1 MKNRRFL
8 SAFLALTLTFLLFC
22 PTSARALEDPQIAAR
37 AALLVDAETGEVL
50 YDKNMHSRLPPA
62 SITKVMTCLLTLEAI
77 DTGKLSL
84 TDEITASATAMADI
98 DPLGSS
104 AGIKQGEV
112 LTVHELLLCMM
123 VVSAN
128 EACHILGEAVSGS
141 IDAFVNLM
149 NTRAAELGCT
159 NTHFVNTSGLHDDAH
174 YTSAWDIYL
183 ITREAMRHEAFMEY
197 ANVATATVEAT
208 NLSDART
215 LHTTNYL
222 LDSWR
227 ALGYRNSEARGI
239 KTGSTPE
246 AGYCLVSSAVRAG
259 RTLIS
264 VVLGAEKVE
273 LEGGKTQVQSFSET
287 SRLFDWG
294 FENFSTLTLLSAD
307 ELVTEA
313 PVALSSE
320 TNYVVLHPERS
331 VSRIL
336 PNDITSDDI
345 TREVTLFS
353 DPVEAPIAE
362 GDILGEITLSYD
374 GKVLDT
380 VPLLASSSVSAS
392 KLLVFEK
399 QVKDFLDK
407 TIVKVVLAV
416 LALLIVLLIARAVLY
431 GRSSRRSRRGYAGVS
446 SSGYR
451 GRRRRR

>member
-22 PTSARALEDPQIAAR
+22 PAAHALEDPQIAAR

-77 DTGKLSL
+77 DAGKLAL
-84 TDEITASATAMADI
+84 TDEITASATAMSDL

-141 IDAFVNLM
+141 IDVFVALM

-159 NTHFVNTSGLHDDAH
+159 NTHFVNTSGLHDEAH

-183 ITREAMRHEAFMEY
+183 ITREAMRHESFMEY
-197 ANVATATVEAT
+197 ANVATTTIDAT

-287 SRLFDWG
+287 TRLFNWG
-294 FENFSTLTLLSAD
+294 FENFSLRTLLSAD
-307 ELVTEA
+307 DLVTET

-320 TNYVVLHPERS
+320 TNYVVLRPERS
-331 VSRIL
+331 VARIL
-336 PNDITSDDI
+336 PNDLSEQDIERNIHIYTS
-345 TREVTLFS
+345 
-353 DPVEAPIAE
+353 PVQAPIAE

-374 GKVLDT
+374 GEVLDT

-392 KLLVFEK
+392 RLLVFEK
-399 QVKDFLDK
+399 QVKDFFDK
-407 TIVKVVLAV
+407 TIVKVILAVLAV
-416 LALLIVLLIARAVLY
+416 LTVLFIARAALY
-431 GRSSRRSRRGYAGVS
+431 GRSRRSRRGYAGVS
-446 SSGYR
+446 SNGYR

>member
-1 MKNRRFL
+1 MKIRRFL
-8 SAFLALTLTFLLFC
+8 SAFLALMLTFLLFC
-22 PTSARALEDPQIAAR
+22 PTSACALEDPQIAAR

-77 DTGKLSL
+77 DAGKLSL
-84 TDEITASATAMADI
+84 TDEITASTTAMADL

-104 AGIKQGEV
+104 AGIRQGEV

-128 EACHILGEAVSGS
+128 EACHILGEAVGGS
-141 IDAFVNLM
+141 ISAFVTLM

-183 ITREAMRHEAFMEY
+183 ITREAMRHESFMEY
-197 ANVATATVEAT
+197 ANTATATIEAT
-208 NLSDART
+208 NLSAERT

-227 ALGYRNSEARGI
+227 ALGYRNREAYGI

-246 AGYCLVSSAVRAG
+246 AGYCLVSSAVRAD

-273 LEGGKTQVQSFSET
+273 LEDGKTQVQSFSET
-287 SRLFDWG
+287 TRLFNWG
-294 FENFSTLTLLSAD
+294 FENFSLRSLLSVD
-307 ELVTEA
+307 DLVTEA
-313 PVALSSE
+313 PVELSSE

-331 VSRIL
+331 VARIL
-336 PNDITSDDI
+336 PNDLSDEDVERNI
-345 TREVTLFS
+345 HIYTT
-353 DPVEAPIAE
+353 PVNAPIAK
-362 GDILGEITLSYD
+362 GDVLGEITLSYD

-392 KLLVFEK
+392 RLLVFEK
-399 QVKDFLDK
+399 QVKDFFDK
-407 TIVKVVLAV
+407 TIVKVILAV
-416 LALLIVLLIARAVLY
+416 LTLLIVLLVARAVVY
-431 GRSSRRSRRGYAGVS
+431 SRGRRSRRSYAGVS
-446 SSGYR
+446 STGYR

>member
-1 MKNRRFL
+1 MKNCRFL
-8 SAFLALTLTFLLFC
+8 SAFLALALTFFIIC
-22 PTSARALEDPQIAAR
+22 PTNARALEDPQIAAR

-77 DTGKLSL
+77 DAGKLSL

-128 EACHILGEAVSGS
+128 EACHILGEAVGGS
-141 IDAFVNLM
+141 IDAFVDLM

-159 NTHFVNTSGLHDDAH
+159 NTHFVNTSGLHDEAH

-183 ITREAMRHEAFMEY
+183 ITREAMRHESFMEY
-197 ANVATATVEAT
+197 ANTATATVAAT
-208 NLSDART
+208 NLSAERT

-227 ALGYRNSEARGI
+227 ALGYRNREARGI

-246 AGYCLVSSAVRAG
+246 AGNCLVSSAVRAG

-264 VVLGAEKVE
+264 VVLGAEKVTRE
-273 LEGGKTQVQSFSET
+273 DGSVQVQSFSET
-287 SRLFDWG
+287 TRLFNWG

-336 PNDITSDDI
+336 PNDITADDI
-345 TREVTLFS
+345 TREIHVFS
-353 DPVEAPIAE
+353 TPTEAPITE
-362 GDILGEITLSYD
+362 GDVLGEITLSYD

-399 QVKDFLDK
+399 QVKDFFDK
-407 TIVKVVLAV
+407 TIVKVIFAV
-416 LALLIVLLIARAVLY
+416 LVVLIVLLVVRAIVY
-431 GRSSRRSRRGYAGVS
+431 GRSRRSRRGYAGVS